1 VALRPP
7 LAPYAS
13 DAARS
18 RGRLYPVPA
27 SPTRS
32 EFQRDRDRI
41 IHSTAFRR
49 LAHKTQV
56 FVPLDGDHFRT
67 RLTHTIEVGQIARA
81 LARALAADEDLAEA
95 VALAHDLGHTPF
107 GHAGEEALEACMK
120 PYGGFDHNA
129 QALRVVT
136 LLERRYADYD
146 GLDLTWEALEGIVKH
161 NGPLLE
167 GEDVSK
173 PSSFETPPPAAP
185 QDEGS
190 ETPPPVAPQD
200 EGSGTPPSAAAG
212 DEGFGTPSLAAAG
225 DGGATRGRI
234 FRPVAPFILAF
245 DSRYPLELSSFAGI
259 EAQAAALADDIA
271 YIGHDIDDGLRAGL
285 FPLEAIAEGAPFV
298 AGLLAEIA
306 ARHPGLERGR
316 VIHELVRRVITRFVE
331 DAIRTSRARLERH
344 APQSP
349 EAVRAAGEAMVALSP
364 QMRAAERDLKRFLFD
379 NMYRHARVMG
389 VWDRARDAISRLFP
403 AFMETPGGMPPEWAT
418 LAAGKADPARAVVV
432 ADYIAGMTDRYA
444 LGEVERLFGPRR
456 G

>member
-1 VALRPP
+1 MRSKIGPKPRPFNDWSPTVALRQP
-7 LAPYAS
+7 LAPYAC
-13 DAARS
+13 DARTS
-18 RGRLYPVPA
+18 RGRLFAVSP

-81 LARALAADEDLAEA
+81 IARALRVDEDLAEA

-107 GHAGEEALEACMK
+107 GHAGEGALETCMT

-161 NGPLLE
+161 NGPLL
-167 GEDVSK
+167 D
-173 PSSFETPPPAAP
+173 A
-185 QDEGS
+185 
-190 ETPPPVAPQD
+190 
-200 EGSGTPPSAAAG
+200 
-212 DEGFGTPSLAAAG
+212 
-225 DGGATRGRI
+225 GGAPRL
-234 FRPVAPFILAF
+234 RPVARYIREF
-245 DSRYPLELSSFAGI
+245 DAAYPLGLSTFASV

-285 FPLEAIAEGAPFV
+285 FSLEEIAAGAPF
-298 AGLLAEIA
+298 AARLLAEIA
-306 ARHPGLERGR
+306 TKHPGLERGR
-316 VIHELVRRVITRFVE
+316 VIHELVRRVITCFVE
-331 DAIRTSRARLERH
+331 DAIATSEARLQVLLPGSAE
-344 APQSP
+344 
-349 EAVRAAGEAMVALSP
+349 EVRGAGQAMVALSAE
-364 QMRAAERDLKRFLFD
+364 MTAAEHDLKRFLFTH
-379 NMYRHARVMG
+379 MYRHEKVMG
-389 VWDRARDAISRLFP
+389 VWERARDAISRLFP
-403 AFMETPGGMPPEWAT
+403 AFLETPALMPGEWAA
-418 LAAGKADPARAVVV
+418 LAAGPDAAARAVVV

-444 LGEVERLFGPRR
+444 LNEVKRLFAPAGS
-456 G
+456 